1 MKKTE
6 RINIRCS
13 TFEKAYLQGLTRLL
27 GVDLTTYVMN
37 AVWKQAENDYRLL
50 AEKELAKV

>member
-1 MKKTE
+1 MKKAE